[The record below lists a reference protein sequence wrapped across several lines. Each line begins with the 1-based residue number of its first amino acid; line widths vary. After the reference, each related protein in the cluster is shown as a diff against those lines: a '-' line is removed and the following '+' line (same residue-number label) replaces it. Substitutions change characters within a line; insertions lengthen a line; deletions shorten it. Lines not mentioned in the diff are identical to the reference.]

1 MEPMEDA
8 ECRARIEKHRRQ
20 RAGKGFVTI
29 ERGVDL
35 AGLAL
40 PARGDV
46 LLEDLGNLTANEP
59 YSPAGAG
66 PAGPPGGPGG
76 GGRGCESL
84 PFSEEPRA
92 KLWLYFI
99 DSKLSVRA

>member
-1 MEPMEDA
+1 MFTLVIGGAASGKSEYAESLLLGAPGPRYYLATMEPMEDA

-46 LLEDLGNLTANEP
+46 LLEDLGN
-59 YSPAGAG
+59 
-66 PAGPPGGPGG
+66 
-76 GGRGCESL
+76 
-84 PFSEEPRA
+84 
-92 KLWLYFI
+92 
-99 DSKLSVRA
+99 